1 MSTDRLK
8 LAVQSF
14 SLVLRIVN
22 DSVVYI
28 KRGNTVLVFTNALN
42 IFPKFL
48 SIYFSICITGE
59 QIALIFSMSF
69 TDSTSYLI
77 SY

>member
-1 MSTDRLK
+1 MSKDRLK

-14 SLVLRIVN
+14 SLVLRIDN
-22 DSVVYI
+22 DSVIYI
-28 KRGNTVLVFTNALN
+28 ERGNTVLVFTNALN
-42 IFPKFL
+42 IFPKL
-48 SIYFSICITGE
+48 PSIYFSITGE